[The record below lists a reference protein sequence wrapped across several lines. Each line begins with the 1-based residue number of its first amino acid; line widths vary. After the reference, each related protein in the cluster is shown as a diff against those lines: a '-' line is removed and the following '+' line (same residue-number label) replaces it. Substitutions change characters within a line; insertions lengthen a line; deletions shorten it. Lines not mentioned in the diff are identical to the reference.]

1 MEVNPSP
8 TPPALPIVVPSSS
21 SIMTAGALS
30 NCQVGPKT
38 GITCLPQRAALLKS
52 MLNFLKKA
60 IQVNFLFPSFKQT
73 GLSSRN
79 KLFFLKIIV
88 GKRL

>member
-1 MEVNPSP
+1 
-8 TPPALPIVVPSSS
+8 
-21 SIMTAGALS
+21 MTAGALS

-60 IQVNFLFPSFKQT
+60 IQVNFLFLSFKQT
-73 GLSSRN
+73 GLSVRN

>member
-1 MEVNPSP
+1 MEVDPSP
-8 TPPALPIVVPSSS
+8 TPPAVPIVVPSSS

-73 GLSSRN
+73 GLSVRN

>member
-1 MEVNPSP
+1 
-8 TPPALPIVVPSSS
+8 
-21 SIMTAGALS
+21 MTAGALS

-60 IQVNFLFPSFKQT
+60 IQVNFPFMSF
-73 GLSSRN
+73 N
-79 KLFFLKIIV
+79 KTLFFFQLLTNYLF
-88 GKRL
+88 R